1 MTITEMEKL
10 AAKGELILE
19 KSNGNTFMRRM
30 TIYKH
35 KFPKSDT
42 EWSDIEGYYDE
53 IKEVKNVPYTKYIY
67 MAKTK
72 NMTNGSFY
80 KITKLD
86 FMKLWRMINT

>member
-35 KFPKSDT
+35 KFPKLMQ
-42 EWSDIEGYYDE
+42 
-53 IKEVKNVPYTKYIY
+53 N
-67 MAKTK
+67 
-72 NMTNGSFY
+72 
-80 KITKLD
+80 L
-86 FMKLWRMINT
+86 